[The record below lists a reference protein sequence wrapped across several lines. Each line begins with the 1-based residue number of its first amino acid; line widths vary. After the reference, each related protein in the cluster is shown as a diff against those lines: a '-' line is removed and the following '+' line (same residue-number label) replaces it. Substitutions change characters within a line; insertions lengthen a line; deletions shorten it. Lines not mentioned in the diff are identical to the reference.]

1 MHRTWQK
8 VKALIAFFFKAN
20 KSNKYAYVKEPSYVN
35 FDIFFVPNQREH
47 KKSAIFFTVEK
58 WRPTSS
64 DFLHFS

>member
-20 KSNKYAYVKEPSYVN
+20 KSNTKYDYVKGPSYVN

-47 KKSAIFFTVEK
+47 
-58 WRPTSS
+58 
-64 DFLHFS
+64 